1 MPSDIREYLLPA
13 PMIIKGFVPG
23 DPYCCYEKYL
33 LEFVNEM
40 PFFRA
45 KSGGDVF
52 TAPISESQG
61 ECDCV
66 SKTYQMDF
74 KLIASKTMLQAKSI
88 YSDSI
93 TPREYKGISFLA
105 YGAPKATGKPMMGTR
120 IHAALRRCNFEELFE
135 LRKNMSRKQGIE
147 NDIKELLITLE
158 TKKNLL
164 LFFPYSFKFEC
175 ECELDAAIEEL
186 VGALST
192 DFSIAMKY
200 RKYIVPQYDTYFAFL
215 YSGYIIF
222 LEEMD
227 GILRYIDKVN
237 VAKSPV
243 YMHLTQYN
251 ITL

>member
-45 KSGGDVF
+45 KSGGDEF
-52 TAPISESQG
+52 TTPDSESQG

-66 SKTYQMDF
+66 SNAYHTDF
-74 KLIASKTMLQAKSI
+74 KLIASKTTLQARSI
-88 YSDSI
+88 YSDRI
-93 TPREYKGISFLA
+93 TPMEYKGIPVLG
-105 YGAPKATGKPMMGTR
+105 YGAPKAKGMPMKGTR
-120 IHAALRRCNFEELFE
+120 IHAALRRCNFEELFK
-135 LRKNMSRKQGIE
+135 LRKNVSRKQGVE

-175 ECELDAAIEEL
+175 ECEFDAAIEEL
-186 VGALST
+186 IDTLSA

-243 YMHLTQYN
+243 YMHLMEYN
-251 ITL
+251 FTL

>member
-1 MPSDIREYLLPA
+1 M
-13 PMIIKGFVPG
+13 K
-23 DPYCCYEKYL
+23 
-33 LEFVNEM
+33 
-40 PFFRA
+40 
-45 KSGGDVF
+45 
-52 TAPISESQG
+52 
-61 ECDCV
+61 
-66 SKTYQMDF
+66 
-74 KLIASKTMLQAKSI
+74 
-88 YSDSI
+88 
-93 TPREYKGISFLA
+93 
-105 YGAPKATGKPMMGTR
+105 GTR

-135 LRKNMSRKQGIE
+135 FRKNMSRKQGVE

-186 VGALST
+186 VGALSA

-200 RKYIVPQYDTYFAFL
+200 RKYVVPQYDTYFAFL

-237 VAKSPV
+237 VEKSPV
-243 YMHLTQYN
+243 YMHLEQYWDW
-251 ITL
+251 